1 MRQFDTQAPL
11 AVTIWPRAR
20 FRYDLLISDSHMSAL
35 GQKQTCAA
43 QKGMSA
49 LPPESGR
56 NSGHRISVK
65 GRALLC
71 PVRSNVD
78 LLRYGEGIVHI
89 TADEISHSALYL
101 SVTKQ
106 KLDGADIPGVALTG
120 HASCKAM
127 SAFTVAIRGKADMPL
142 CTAHVRS
149 WAKADITMPVDVSVL
164 RYPQQR
170 GV

>member
-1 MRQFDTQAPL
+1 MCSARRHVRFAP
-11 AVTIWPRAR
+11 
-20 FRYDLLISDSHMSAL
+20 
-35 GQKQTCAA
+35 K
-43 QKGMSA
+43 
-49 LPPESGR
+49 SGR

-106 KLDGADIPGVALTG
+106 KLDGAQIPGVALRGMRPVRRCRLLRSQSGQSG
-120 HASCKAM
+120 HA
-127 SAFTVAIRGKADMPL
+127 
-142 CTAHVRS
+142 
-149 WAKADITMPVDVSVL
+149 VL
-164 RYPQQR
+164 RCTCLLLTQSGQPASGLLTG
-170 GV
+170 GVNLNLPD